1 VRSRYADLSDV
12 DLAAE
17 VAGPALAAAL
27 VAAVEHWGAGG
38 CVGDLGEIVA
48 ASVDLIRSGLAPLQ

>member
-27 VAAVEHWGAGG
+27 VAAVEHWGARG